1 MDKTTYLLKE
11 ICNIRTGY
19 QKKKPKGNK
28 YQLLKLSNLNKDG
41 SINFEDVE
49 TFGNEEIKPRYI
61 LHKNEILFK
70 AKSSQNTAGVYKG
83 EKKNLVAS
91 GHFFIISIKDDYSD
105 EINSGFLAW
114 YLREEKAQKHFKKF
128 AAGMAM
134 PTVRK
139 SDLEILEISVPSL
152 EVQNLISATYNLMLE
167 EKKLLHEYIDNRK
180 KQVESTLREFL

>member
-11 ICNIRTGY
+11 ICEIRTGY
-19 QKKKPKGNK
+19 QKRKPKGNK
-28 YQLLKLSNLNKDG
+28 YKLLKLSNLNKDG

-49 TFGNEEIKPRYI
+49 NFGNEEIKPRYI
-61 LHKNEILFK
+61 LHKDEILFK
-70 AKSSQNTAGVYKG
+70 AKSSQNTAGVYRG
-83 EKKNLVAS
+83 EEDNLVVS
-91 GHFFIISIKDDYSD
+91 GHFFIISIKEDYKD
-105 EINSGFLAW
+105 KINSGFLAW

-139 SDLEILEISVPSL
+139 SDLEILEISVPPL
-152 EVQNLISATYNLMLE
+152 EVQNMISDTYHLMLD
-167 EKKLLHEYIDNRK
+167 EKKLLYEYINNRK